1 MKLKLAV
8 IFGILIWFITH
19 LVTAYLNPI
28 FIDNVPYVNILV
40 PVTSIVI
47 TGFFGILYI
56 RTIETNEVVEGF
68 LGGAVFAI
76 MNIICD
82 FILSILPNTHPIILD
97 NNFLMNFIPMIITTL
112 LITRFLG
119 YLAQMNIDLK

>member
-68 LGGAVFAI
+68 LGGVVFAI

-82 FILSILPNTHPIILD
+82 FILSILPNTRPIILD

-112 LITRFLG
+112 LITTFLG

>member
-19 LVTAYLNPI
+19 LVTTYLNPI
-28 FIDNVPYVNILV
+28 FIDNAPYVNILV

-68 LGGAVFAI
+68 LGGVVFAVI
-76 MNIICD
+76 NMICD
-82 FILSILPNTHPIILD
+82 FILSILQNTSPIILD
-97 NNFLMNFIPMIITTL
+97 NNFIVHFIPMIITTL
-112 LITRFLG
+112 LITTFLG

>member
-8 IFGILIWFITH
+8 IFGVLIWFITH

-82 FILSILPNTHPIILD
+82 FILSILPNTRPIILD

-112 LITRFLG
+112 LITTFLG

>member
-19 LVTAYLNPI
+19 LVTTYLNPI

-76 MNIICD
+76 INMICD
-82 FILSILPNTHPIILD
+82 FILSILQNTSPIILD
-97 NNFLMNFIPMIITTL
+97 NNFIVHFIPMIITTL
-112 LITRFLG
+112 LITTFLG

>member
-82 FILSILPNTHPIILD
+82 FILSILPNTRPIILD
-97 NNFLMNFIPMIITTL
+97 NNLLMNFIPMIITTL
-112 LITRFLG
+112 LITTFLG

>member
-19 LVTAYLNPI
+19 LVTTYLNPI

-82 FILSILPNTHPIILD
+82 FILSILPNTRPIILD

-112 LITRFLG
+112 LITTFLG
-119 YLAQMNIDLK
+119 YLAQMNIELK

>member
-112 LITRFLG
+112 LITTFLG

>member
-28 FIDNVPYVNILV
+28 FIDNIPYVNILV

-82 FILSILPNTHPIILD
+82 FILSILPNTRPIILD
-97 NNFLMNFIPMIITTL
+97 NNFLMNFISMIITTL
-112 LITRFLG
+112 LITTFLG

>member
-19 LVTAYLNPI
+19 LVTTYLNPI
-28 FIDNVPYVNILV
+28 FIDNAPYVNILV

-68 LGGAVFAI
+68 LGGVVFAI

-82 FILSILPNTHPIILD
+82 FILSILPNTRPIILD

-112 LITRFLG
+112 LITTFLG

>member
-68 LGGAVFAI
+68 LGGAIFAI

-82 FILSILPNTHPIILD
+82 FILSILPNTRPIILD

-112 LITRFLG
+112 LITTFLG

>member
-19 LVTAYLNPI
+19 LVTTYLNPI
-28 FIDNVPYVNILV
+28 FIDNAPYVNILV

-68 LGGAVFAI
+68 LGGVVFAI
-76 MNIICD
+76 INIICD
-82 FILSILPNTHPIILD
+82 FILSILPNTRPIILD

-112 LITRFLG
+112 LITTFLG

>member
-28 FIDNVPYVNILV
+28 FIDNIPYVNILV

-82 FILSILPNTHPIILD
+82 FILSILPNTRPIILD

-112 LITRFLG
+112 LITTFLG

>member
-19 LVTAYLNPI
+19 LVTTYLNPI

-82 FILSILPNTHPIILD
+82 FILSILPNTRPIILD

-112 LITRFLG
+112 LITTFLG

>member
-1 MKLKLAV
+1 MKSKLAV
-8 IFGILIWFITH
+8 IFGVLIWFITH

-56 RTIETNEVVEGF
+56 RTIETNEVVE
-68 LGGAVFAI
+68 
-76 MNIICD
+76 
-82 FILSILPNTHPIILD
+82 
-97 NNFLMNFIPMIITTL
+97 
-112 LITRFLG
+112 
-119 YLAQMNIDLK
+119 